1 MRLSEKKLTFFQFI
15 DGIISTST
23 TNNINYEGLTSMSF
37 NLSVTVSDGTDTD
50 TQDLIVTI
58 VDVNEAPSFS
68 PLAYSITADEGA
80 VSYHEP

>member
-1 MRLSEKKLTFFQFI
+1 M
-15 DGIISTST
+15 
-23 TNNINYEGLTSMSF
+23 
-37 NLSVTVSDGTDTD
+37 SDGTDTD